1 MISAPVR
8 SYIHPYHG
16 IGGFPFL
23 AHCRSWGSLI
33 LFFMATAVYGK
44 LPPEPEQVP
53 LTLQIS
59 TYADYD
65 LVCLVGDQKAF
76 VPLQLL
82 FDILKIKHV
91 ASQENHKLTGFLMD
105 EKKTYEINKYNN
117 HIVYDGTTYAIPPTD
132 LKATPEDIYLETSY
146 LGTIFG
152 LRTIFDYRNL
162 SLTLHT
168 ELELP
173 FIKEKLRERL
183 YAKLGRTAHTL
194 ADTIIKRDLSGIQGG
209 VLDWA
214 LTSTQVNGGKNRYA
228 AQLGLGGTL
237 LGGEV
242 NMGLN
247 YNHYSPFDLSRQSF
261 RWRFVDNE
269 AKGLREF
276 VVGSVDPRTVSTYFA
291 PVYGAKITSIPTL
304 GRQTFGTYNI
314 RDRTEPGWLVELYVN
329 ETLLSYQ
336 KADAAG
342 LYSFEVPLIY
352 GSSRIKLVFVGPW
365 GEERIHEKE
374 VKIPFG
380 FVPKGTFE
388 YTVTGGKLMDNGN
401 GYLLKGQFNYGL
413 GQRITLG
420 SGMEHLSNGNRGKP
434 VPFTTASLRVGPK
447 FILSGNHYF
456 GVQSQFV
463 LNYELPFDAQLQI
476 DYTKFQKGQKAIFHN
491 YREQRKMALYIP
503 FNTKKITSLNRLS
516 YSQISFPDYSITT
529 AEWNASFFFM
539 GVSSNISTS
548 AVYRDNE
555 QVNLYSNLAFTV
567 RNIYDLTI
575 VPQLRYDYTSKN
587 LETIKLS
594 FEKRIKKYGNATLFF
609 ERYFNGRQNYMG
621 INLNLNLSY
630 FQLSLSERHSKKHFS
645 TTQSARGGIL
655 FDRGTRRLI
664 LNDTHNV
671 GKGGVALAPFL
682 DINANGRKDKKEPVL
697 SGLKFRIDGG
707 HRRHRG
713 NGATVTLLDL
723 EPYRPYFI
731 TVDPLSFDH
740 IAWSIKNPNILVEV
754 VPNQLKQIQ
763 IPVSVMGEVAGSVT
777 GPQMADL
784 GSMAGISVKIYNG
797 QDKLM
802 GKTTTAT
809 DGYFSY
815 FGLPPGT
822 YSVKI
827 DRSHLRKLKLRTEHT
842 EHGFTIKALKE
853 GDYVDDIEFV
863 LTP

>member
-1 MISAPVR
+1 MVSPPVR
-8 SYIHPYHG
+8 PRTDPYRG
-16 IGGFPFL
+16 MGGFPFL
-23 AHCRSWGSLI
+23 ARCRLWGSLA
-33 LFFMATAVYGK
+33 LFFMARTAWGV
-44 LPPEPEQVP
+44 PSEPEQVP
-53 LTLQIS
+53 LELQIS
-59 TYADYD
+59 TYANYD
-65 LVCLVGDQKAF
+65 LLCLVDDQKAF
-76 VPLQLL
+76 VPLKLL

-91 ASQENHKLTGFLMD
+91 ASPDNHKLTGFLTD
-105 EKKTYEINKYNN
+105 EKKTYEISKYDN
-117 HIVYDGTTYAIPPTD
+117 HIVYNGTTYTIPPAD
-132 LKATPEDIYLETSY
+132 LKSTPEDIYLESSH

-183 YAKLGRTAHTL
+183 YAKLGRTVHTL
-194 ADTIIKRDLSGIQGG
+194 ADTIIGRDLSGIQGG

-214 LTSTQVNGGKNRYA
+214 LTGTQVDGGRNRYA

-242 NMGLN
+242 SMGLN
-247 YNHYSPFDLSRQSF
+247 YNHYFPFDLSRQSF
-261 RWRFVDNE
+261 RWRFVDNG
-269 AKGLREF
+269 AKGAREF
-276 VVGSVDPRTVSTYFA
+276 VVGSVSPRTVSTYFA
-291 PVYGAKITSIPTL
+291 PVLGAKITSAPTL
-304 GRQTFGTYNI
+304 RRQTFGTYKI
-314 RDRTEPGWLVELYVN
+314 QDRTEPGWLVELYVN

-342 LYSFEVPLIY
+342 LYSFEVPLVY
-352 GSSRIKLVFVGPW
+352 GNSRIKLVFVGPW

-374 VKIPFG
+374 VRIPFG

-388 YTVTGGKLMDNGN
+388 YTVTGGKLMDDSN
-401 GYLLKGQFNYGL
+401 GYLLKGEFDYGL
-413 GQRITLG
+413 GQRITMG
-420 SGMEHLSNGNRGKP
+420 GGIEHLSKGNGGKP
-434 VPFTTASLRVGPK
+434 VPFTTASLRLGPG

-456 GVQSQFV
+456 GVRSQFG
-463 LNYELPFDAQLQI
+463 LNYELPFDVQLQI

-491 YREQRKMALYIP
+491 YREQGKMSLYIP
-503 FNTKKITSLNRLS
+503 FNTKKFTSLNRLS
-516 YSQISFPDYSITT
+516 YSRTGFPGHSMAT
-529 AEWNASFFFM
+529 AEWNASLFFM

-555 QVNLYSNLAFTV
+555 QVSLYSNLAFSV
-567 RNIYDLTI
+567 RNVYDLNI
-575 VPQLRYDYTSKN
+575 VPQLKYDYTAKRFI
-587 LETIKLS
+587 TARLS
-594 FEKRIKKYGNATLFF
+594 FEKGLKRYGSSSLFF
-609 ERYFNGRQNYMG
+609 ERDFNGRQNYLG

-630 FQLSLSERHSKKHFS
+630 FQLSLSERHSKEHFS
-645 TTQSARGGIL
+645 TTQSVMGGIL
-655 FDRGTRRLI
+655 LNRGTRQLI

-671 GKGGVALAPFL
+671 GRGGVALTPFL
-682 DINANGRKDKKEPVL
+682 DINANGHKDRKEPVL
-697 SGLKFRIDGG
+697 PGLKFRIDGG

-713 NGATVTLLDL
+713 NGATVTLLGL

-731 TVDPLSFDH
+731 TIDPLSFDH

-754 VPNQLKQIQ
+754 VPNQVKQIQ
-763 IPVSVMGEVAGSVT
+763 IPVSVMGEVAGFVT
-777 GPQMADL
+777 GPQIADL
-784 GSMAGISVKIYNG
+784 GSIAGISVKIYNG
-797 QDKLM
+797 QGKLM

-827 DRSHLRKLKLRTEHT
+827 DRSHLRQLKLKTEYTEH
-842 EHGFTIKALKE
+842 EFTIKASTE